1 VSAGAGAG
9 AAAAAAALTLVL
21 SMAAAAAAV
30 AVPTATV
37 STGKARHERVRI
49 DGIGE
54 SGLRFRIAQ
63 TRKEGGSRIQHDV
76 LLALRPLHTIIK

>member
-1 VSAGAGAG
+1 
-9 AAAAAAALTLVL
+9 
-21 SMAAAAAAV
+21 MN
-30 AVPTATV
+30 
-37 STGKARHERVRI
+37 ECVRI